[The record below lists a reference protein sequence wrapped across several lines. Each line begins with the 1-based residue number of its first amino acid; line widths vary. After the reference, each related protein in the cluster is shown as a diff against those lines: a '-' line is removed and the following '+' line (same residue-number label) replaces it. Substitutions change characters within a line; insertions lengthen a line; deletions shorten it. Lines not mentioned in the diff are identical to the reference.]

1 MVLFISMWRLQPP
14 FPWHIVLAFISSM
27 TVGGCLVSIPIIR
40 MRLSGPYLSY
50 DGISP
55 LELFFNAIEATGLCL
70 LYNIAHFQ
78 VYLWKKA
85 VHQTTYKNSTPDF
98 PGGPAINHPGKL
110 FTRNPNTIESD
121 EDLLDRMRIELGRV
135 RTNVTTLSAEER
147 ASRGTLQQNRTGILV
162 STEVNQASTSN
173 IVDEQS
179 RGVEED
185 RFKLNSSCTERQ
197 TSSNT
202 SGRGHAWNESRW

>member
-1 MVLFISMWRLQPP
+1 MWRFQPP
-14 FPWHIVLAFISSM
+14 LPWHIVLVLLGSM
-27 TVGGCLVSIPIIR
+27 IVGGCLVSIPIIR
-40 MRLSGPYLSY
+40 MCLSGSSLPY

-55 LELFFNAIEATGLCL
+55 LEFFFNAIEAMGLCL

-78 VYLWKKA
+78 VYPRKRTA
-85 VHQTTYKNSTPDF
+85 HQTTYNNSKPDF
-98 PGGPAINHPGKL
+98 PKGGPAINHPGKL

-173 IVDEQS
+173 TVDEQS

-202 SGRGHAWNESRW
+202 SGRGHGWNESRW